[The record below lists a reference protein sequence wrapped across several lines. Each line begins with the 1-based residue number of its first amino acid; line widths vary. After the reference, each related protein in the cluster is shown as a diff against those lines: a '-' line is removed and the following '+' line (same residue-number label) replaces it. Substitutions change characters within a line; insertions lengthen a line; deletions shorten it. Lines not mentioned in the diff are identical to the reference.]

1 MSKRSL
7 VRHEAVAPAAGA
19 ILPAIAALLG
29 GIGNV
34 AVGGGQLF
42 MDALAKL
49 AKASAYAGIGIPIA
63 AGGAAGLAASKL
75 TSPSRSQLK
84 ALEKRIVNA
93 NLDEMIAE
101 NKRKTEASQKQRE
114 MA

>member
-1 MSKRSL
+1 MRKSAL
-7 VRHEAVAPAAGA
+7 VRHEATISPAAVKA
-19 ILPAIAALLG
+19 ITNLLG
-29 GIGNV
+29 GLGGAV
-34 AVGGGQLF
+34 VGGGQLF

-63 AGGAAGLAASKL
+63 AGATAGLAASKL

-101 NKRKTEASQKQRE
+101 NKRKTEVSQKQRE